1 MKTYLKPVIE
11 LIDLQAAGFIMGL
24 ADASNPDHIMT
35 TPNPVQRKR
44 TPVF

>member
-11 LIDLQAAGFIMGL
+11 STDLQAAGFIMGL
-24 ADASNPDHIMT
+24 SDASNPDHIMT
-35 TPNPVQRKR
+35 TNPVQRKR